1 MKIDSNRPVA
11 TIANARRAETYGRA
25 GGATPG
31 PRTAVVGDT
40 AQVLG
45 VPEEELTPKVRA
57 AFAQLMQ
64 EVDRLRGELEEA
76 HKRVVYLEELADQDA
91 LVPVV
96 NRRAFV
102 RELSRTMSY
111 VERYGTPHS
120 VLFFDVNGMKQINDT
135 LGHAAGDA
143 TLAHVAKVLVEHVRE
158 SDLVGR
164 LGGDE
169 FGVLL
174 AQADQSL
181 AQEKAEHLAE
191 AIRTSALLWDGRPIK
206 VTLSYGAH
214 TLSAGDDPHSALSS
228 ADKRMYAHKRSAA
241 GA

>member
-1 MKIDSNRPVA
+1 MKIDNNRPVA
-11 TIANARRAETYGRA
+11 TVASARRADAYARA
-25 GGATPG
+25 SGAAQTPQTV
-31 PRTAVVGDT
+31 PIGDS

-45 VPEEELTPKVRA
+45 VPEDELTPKVRA
-57 AFAQLMQ
+57 AFAQLME

-76 HKRVVYLEELADQDA
+76 RKRVGYLEELADQDA
-91 LVPVV
+91 LVPVA

-102 RELSRTMSY
+102 RELSRAMSF

-120 VLFFDVNGMKQINDT
+120 VLFFDVNGLKQINDT
-135 LGHAAGDA
+135 LGHAAGDS
-143 TLAHVAKVLVEHVRE
+143 TLTHVAKILLEHVRE

-174 AQADQSL
+174 AQADQEV
-181 AQEKAEHLAE
+181 AHEKAEHLAE
-191 AIRTSALLWDGRPIK
+191 AIRTSPLMWDGHPIQ
-206 VTLSYGAH
+206 VSLSYGAH
-214 TLSAGDDPHSALSS
+214 MLSVGDDPQSALSS

-241 GA
+241 EA

>member
-1 MKIDSNRPVA
+1 MKIDNSRPVGSLA
-11 TIANARRAETYGRA
+11 IVRRPEPYERTA
-25 GGATPG
+25 GGGQLAEAASDATD
-31 PRTAVVGDT
+31 VM
-40 AQVLG
+40 G

-57 AFAQLMQ
+57 AFAQLMH

-76 HKRVVYLEELADQDA
+76 RKRIGYLEELADQDA

-102 RELSRTMSY
+102 RELSRVMSY

-120 VLFFDVNGMKQINDT
+120 VLFFDINGMKQINDT

-143 TLAHVAKVLVEHVRE
+143 TLTHVAKVLHDHVRE

-174 AQADQSL
+174 AQADPTV
-181 AQEKAEHLAE
+181 AHEKAEILAG
-191 AIRTSALLWDGRPIK
+191 AIRGAPMMWEGRSIQ
-206 VTLSYGAH
+206 VTLSYGVH
-214 TLSAGDDPHSALSS
+214 TLIAGDDPHSALSS
-228 ADKRMYAHKRSAA
+228 ADRRMYAHKRSVA